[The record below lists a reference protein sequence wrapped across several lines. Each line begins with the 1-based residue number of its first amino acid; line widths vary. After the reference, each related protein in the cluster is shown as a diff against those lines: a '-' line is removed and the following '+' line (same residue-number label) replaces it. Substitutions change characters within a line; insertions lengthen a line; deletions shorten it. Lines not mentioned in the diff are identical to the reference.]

1 MNASIVI
8 FLFFWAV
15 AMWRNGGLESHLPV
29 SYRIQNVFLSF
40 CLVFYGSLRADFIFW
55 SAFHPNL
62 ISKVFYVQSGIFPRL
77 VISLILALGIC
88 VTVLEINIG
97 FLMAQQ
103 RQKART
109 LALRFIPFLAAIEI
123 LDSVRVLSVH
133 AESKPEIVKIAGPI
147 MILFIVGFYSWIYIF
162 AEISSQKC

>member
-29 SYRIQNVFLSF
+29 SYRVQNGFLSF

-88 VTVLEINIG
+88 ATVLEINIG